1 MKLACILFLLR
12 KSNFEIMLNLITSLL
27 FFFLQAQQFDGAKLE
42 RMVLERDQLHAQW
55 RSSESKKSGIFGN
68 RTKKDMIETN
78 VWLERIVSKDNQIMD
93 ELRMIGS
100 IETTVISQEKD
111 DYKSIT
117 LKLEQDVQALKRA
130 VAERDKQ
137 IEEKLTERRTFEW
150 TTLIFFLSTAF
161 LGWWVYRSKKASVG

>member
-1 MKLACILFLLR
+1 
-12 KSNFEIMLNLITSLL
+12 MLNLLIALL
-27 FFFLQAQQFDGAKLE
+27 FTLFQSPQFDGAKLE
-42 RMVLERDQLHAQW
+42 RMVSERDQLHAQW

-68 RTKKDMIETN
+68 RTKKDMVETN
-78 VWLERIVSKDNQIMD
+78 EWLERIVTKDNQIMD

-150 TTLIFFLSTAF
+150 TTLIFFLITAG
-161 LGWWVYRSKKASVG
+161 LGWWIYKMKKAS

>member
-1 MKLACILFLLR
+1 
-12 KSNFEIMLNLITSLL
+12 MLNYIAVLL
-27 FFFLQAQQFDGAKLE
+27 FTLLQGPQFDGAKLE
-42 RMVLERDQLHAQW
+42 RMVQERDQLHGQW

-68 RTKKDMIETN
+68 RTKKDMVETN
-78 VWLERIVSKDNQIMD
+78 EWLERIVTKDNQIMD

-137 IEEKLTERRTFEW
+137 IEEKLSERRTFEW
-150 TTLIFFLSTAF
+150 TTLIFFLSTAG
-161 LGWWVYRSKKASVG
+161 LGLWIYKMKKAS